1 MPELRDR
8 LQSALGSDFE
18 IDRELGGGGMSH
30 VLLAHDRAL
39 GRRIVVKVLPPEMGV
54 GVSADR
60 FKREIQLAAGLQH
73 PHIVPLLAAGETDG
87 LPYFTMP
94 YVEGESLRARLAR
107 DDRLTIREAIGVLRD
122 VAKALA
128 YAHERGVVHRDI
140 KPDNVLLS
148 GGAAMVTDFGV
159 AKALSTARED
169 TRAGSPA
176 ETLTVVGTSLGTPKY
191 MAPEQGAADP
201 NIDHR
206 ADIYSFG
213 VMAYETLAGEP
224 PFTSSSIQQ
233 LLVAHITQPPPPLAE
248 KRRDVPPELATLVM
262 RCLEKDPAA
271 RPQSAAEIVRVL
283 DEVPTTS
290 GSIAGV
296 RAPAARRRRG
306 LTMAAGIGAVAIVA
320 IAGVLLVTRERGLD
334 AAALDADRVVVIPF
348 ENQTGDASL
357 EPIGKIA
364 ADWLTQGLSQTG
376 LVQVVDPGTAIAS
389 GGAGRPGASRL
400 TAAAERTGASRVIT
414 GTYYLLGDS
423 VRLQGRMVDVRT
435 NAVVFQ
441 LDPVVAPR
449 ANPTGGLD
457 ALRQRLLGAMAVRYN
472 PQLSGWAST
481 PRQPPTYEAYQAFVE
496 AVSKQTQPGTAA
508 ERAALL
514 ERAVSLDSTYLTAW
528 VWLANAYLNQGR
540 AGKADSILAR
550 VRRDRAQLSAFDA
563 ALADLEYA
571 AIHGDAEARLA
582 ASRKVAL
589 AAPGSEW
596 RIALVEALIY
606 ANHPREALDTLAVM
620 NPDQGMLKGTP
631 VHAESRIQALL
642 NLGEAKRAQE
652 VIEETRQRFPG
663 LADWNVFLIE
673 AMIQQGKWD
682 EVDRLTR
689 EIELMPRTA
698 NFIPRNALR
707 AIAQE
712 VRVHGDS
719 VRSNRLLEK
728 VLASYSS
735 QPESLSKV
743 SYRNGRAQT
752 VFMLERWEDSRLL
765 YDSLMTQ
772 VPGRPVE
779 FVARLGII
787 DANTD
792 HRAAA
797 ERASAEIAGRTT
809 PYNRSEY
816 TYWRARIAAQL
827 RDTVQAIQLLK
838 DSFSQG
844 MSPASTHA
852 DVLFE
857 PLHGNPDYEALV
869 KPRG

>member
-1 MPELRDR
+1 MTDLRDQ
-8 LQSALGSDFE
+8 LQTALGPQFE

-30 VLLAHDRAL
+30 VFLAHDRAL
-39 GRRIVVKVLPPEMGV
+39 GRRIVVKVLPPEMGL

-60 FKREIQLAAGLQH
+60 FKREIQLAAALQH
-73 PHIVPLLAAGETDG
+73 PHIVPLLAAGDANG

-107 DDRLTIREAIGVLRD
+107 GERLTIREAIGVLRD

-128 YAHERGVVHRDI
+128 YAHEHGLVHRDI

-159 AKALSTARED
+159 AKALSTARQD
-169 TRAGSPA
+169 TRPESPA

-213 VMAYETLAGEP
+213 VMAYEALAGEP
-224 PFTSSSIQQ
+224 PFTSSSMQQ
-233 LLVAHITQPPPPLAE
+233 LLVAHITQPPPPLAD
-248 KRRDVPPELATLVM
+248 RRPDVPPELAALVT

-290 GSIAGV
+290 GSLAAMRV
-296 RAPAARRRRG
+296 PALRRRR
-306 LTMAAGIGAVAIVA
+306 LTMAAGIGAVTVVA
-320 IAGVLLVTRERGLD
+320 IAGALLVTRERGLD

-376 LVQVVDPGTAIAS
+376 LVQVVDPGTAIAT
-389 GGAGRPGASRL
+389 GGADPSGASRL
-400 TAAAERTGASRVIT
+400 TAAAQRTGASRVIT

-423 VRLQGRMVDVRT
+423 VRLQGRMVDART

-449 ANPTGGLD
+449 ANPTAGLE
-457 ALRQRLLGAMAVRYN
+457 ALRQRLLGAIPVRYN

-540 AGKADSILAR
+540 AGKADSILTR

-571 AIHGDAEARLA
+571 AVHGDAEARLA

-606 ANHPREALDTLAVM
+606 AHHPREALDTLAAM

-642 NLGEAKRAQE
+642 NLGEARRAQQL
-652 VIEETRQRFPG
+652 IEETRSRFPG
-663 LADWNVFLIE
+663 LPDWNVFLVE

-689 EIELMPRTA
+689 EIELTPRTA
-698 NFIPRNALR
+698 NFVPRNALR

-728 VLASYSS
+728 VLASYGAE
-735 QPESLSKV
+735 PESLSKV
-743 SYRNGRAQT
+743 QYRNGRAQT
-752 VFMLERWEDSRLL
+752 LFMLERWEASRLL

-772 VPGRPVE
+772 LPGRPIE

-787 DANTD
+787 DANTG

-797 ERASAEIAGRTT
+797 ERASVEIAGRAT
-809 PYNRSEY
+809 PYNAREF

-827 RDTVQAIQLLK
+827 RDPVQAIQLLK

-857 PLHGNPDYEALV
+857 PLHGNADYEALV